1 MMQGLMNWLIS
12 YTKTYNERESHIF
25 YTKNKN
31 ILALIE
37 LYKKFIK
44 RIICVRNTNQW
55 NDEEL
60 YVLDQF
66 GT

>member
-1 MMQGLMNWLIS
+1 
-12 YTKTYNERESHIF
+12 
-25 YTKNKN
+25 
-31 ILALIE
+31 

-60 YVLDQF
+60 YVPDQF